1 MKNLAIRSL
10 AAATCT
16 LAATAWAQDLP
27 QKLDPETGTASSDR
41 ASTKA
46 EYWLLKR
53 TPAGKLRDLST
64 DRPDTTESP
73 YTVDAGH
80 FQLEMSLIDYT
91 FDRRNQERVT
101 RRSVA
106 VAPMLLK
113 LGILNEFDLQIGI
126 DPYTR
131 EREKDRATDERTTL
145 SGFGDI
151 TVRTKFNIWG
161 NDSGDTALA
170 LMPFV
175 KIPTASGDLGNEK
188 VEGGLIVPLAFD
200 LGNDIGAAVMTEFDV
215 VRDGDNER
223 YTIDWVHTATVSVP
237 LVEDLS
243 GFVEYAGFANLNHD
257 EKYRAYVD
265 CGLTY
270 GLNPK
275 TQLDCGI
282 RVGLTRASD
291 DLGVFAGVSWR
302 Y

>member
-1 MKNLAIRSL
+1 MRTRAIRSL
-10 AAATCT
+10 AAIVCGCVAIH
-16 LAATAWAQDLP
+16 AIAQDLP
-27 QKLDPETGTASSDR
+27 QNPDPVPTGGAEAKSD
-41 ASTKA
+41 
-46 EYWLLKR
+46 YGLLKR
-53 TPAGKLRDLST
+53 TPTSKMRDLST

-80 FQLEMSLIDYT
+80 FQLEMSLVDYT
-91 FDRRNQERVT
+91 FDRRNEENVT
-101 RRSVA
+101 RRSVS

-113 LGILNEFDLQIGI
+113 LGIMNDFDLQIGI

-131 EREKDRATDERTTL
+131 EREKDRTTDERTTL

-151 TVRTKFNIWG
+151 TVRTKFNLWG

-175 KIPTASGDLGNEK
+175 KFPTATGDLGNGK
-188 VEGGLIVPLAFD
+188 IEGGLIVPLAFD

-223 YTIDWVHTATVSVP
+223 YTIDWVHTATISVP
-237 LVEDLS
+237 LVAELS
-243 GFVEYAGFANLNHD
+243 GFVEYAGFANLNHA
-257 EKYRAYVD
+257 EQYRAYFD

-270 GLNPK
+270 GLKPN
-275 TQLDCGI
+275 TQLDCGL
-282 RVGLTRASD
+282 RLGLTRASD
-291 DLGVFAGVSWR
+291 DLGMFAGISWR

>member
-1 MKNLAIRSL
+1 MGNVTLRSL
-10 AAATCT
+10 AAMACGL
-16 LAATAWAQDLP
+16 LALEGLAQKLP
-27 QKLDPETGTASSDR
+27 QKVDPEAVEGLEAKS
-41 ASTKA
+41 

-53 TPAGKLRDLST
+53 TPSSKLRDLST

-80 FQLEMSLIDYT
+80 FQLEMSLVDYT
-91 FDRRNQERVT
+91 FDRRNDEKVT

-113 LGILNEFDLQIGI
+113 MGILNDVDLQIGI

-131 EREKDRATDERTTL
+131 EREKDRTTHERTTL
-145 SGFGDI
+145 LGFGDI
-151 TVRTKFNIWG
+151 TVRTKFNLWG
-161 NDSGDTALA
+161 NDDGDTALA

-175 KIPTASGDLGNEK
+175 KIPTARGDLGNGK
-188 VEGGLIVPLAFD
+188 VEGGLIVPLGFD

-215 VRDGDNER
+215 VRDGDNQR

-237 LVEDLS
+237 LVEELS
-243 GFVEYAGFANLNHD
+243 GFVEYAGFANLNHA
-257 EKYRAYVD
+257 EKYRAYFD

-270 GLNPK
+270 GLNPN
-275 TQLDCGI
+275 TQLDCGVRI
-282 RVGLTRASD
+282 GLTKASD
-291 DLGVFAGVSWR
+291 DLGLFAGISWR